1 MAHMI
6 DETTGKAAMAFV
18 GETPWHGLG
27 QELTPGA
34 SIDTWRK
41 EAGLDFT
48 VLATPVRYNQA
59 GEDEGQLYTFA
70 GRNVLYRNDTNA
82 PLSVVSSRYRIVQ
95 PAEILDFFKVLTDT
109 AGFQLE
115 TAGALD
121 DGRKIWG
128 LAKVNDGAPVIGQDI
143 VRPYLLLAT
152 SFDGTLATTAK
163 FTSIRVVCNNTLTMS
178 AGGNMREGAGQTE
191 IDKTQGAV
199 VQSVRVAHNE
209 RFNPDQVRERLGIVL
224 NAWERFKVQS
234 RLLAERSVSEAEAD
248 KLISALIEPTLSI
261 PVGQTRPD
269 VRSSRGYKRIME
281 LFGGDARG
289 YAMAGMSAWGLL
301 NAVTEYVDH
310 ERGRSDSSRMDSAWF
325 GSGEGLKNKA
335 FELANELVLA

>member
-1 MAHMI
+1 MI
-6 DETTGKAAMAFV
+6 DQTTGKAAMAFM

-27 QELTPGA
+27 QELTPDA
-34 SIDTWRK
+34 DLETWRK

-48 VLATPVRYNQA
+48 VLKTPVNYVHAGGDDGRLFTFNGRY
-59 GEDEGQLYTFA
+59 
-70 GRNVLYRNDTNA
+70 VLYRDDTHA
-82 PLSVVSSRYRIVQ
+82 PLSVVSGRYRIVQ
-95 PAEILDFFKVLTDT
+95 PAEVLDFFKTLVDT

-121 DGRKIWG
+121 EGRKIWG
-128 LAKVNDGAPVIGQDI
+128 LARVNDGAPIIGQDI

-152 SFDGTLATTAK
+152 SFDGTLSTTAK

-178 AGGNMREGAGQTE
+178 AGGNAREGAGQTE
-191 IDKTQGAV
+191 IDRTEGAV
-199 VQSVRVAHNE
+199 VQSVRVAHSE
-209 RFNPDQVRERLGIVL
+209 RFDPDEVRARLGVVL
-224 NAWERFKVQS
+224 NAWDRFKVQS
-234 RLLAERSVSEAEAD
+234 RLLAERSVTEAQAD
-248 KLISALIEPTLSI
+248 KFVFDLIEPTLSV
-261 PVGQTRPD
+261 PAGQTTPD

-281 LFGGDARG
+281 LFGGEAKG
-289 YAMAGMSAWGLL
+289 YDMAGWTAWGLL

-335 FELANELVLA
+335 FKMANDLVLA